1 MELKNIISKMK
12 SMQTNMKEN
21 KVNDIALENL
31 LKQGI
36 KSTDET
42 QANQFWS
49 SVRALV
55 KAMGHEGLMPSRST
69 LPESVQQSISTAV
82 DDVIEASINFYNH
95 GIVGSVIF
103 RHGKS
108 GGGTFANAEDYAKT
122 MAQITGG
129 KLREHYKSKAW
140 DGKLPV
146 NVNTETLQ
154 VAQSETAVTEATE

>member
-1 MELKNIISKMK
+1 MELENIISKMK
-12 SMQTNMKEN
+12 SMQTNMKTN
-21 KVNDIALENL
+21 KVSDIALENL
-31 LKQGI
+31 LKQGV

-69 LPESVQQSISTAV
+69 LPEDVQQSISTAV

-103 RHGKS
+103 KHGKS
-108 GGGTFANAEDYAKT
+108 GGGTFADAEDYAKT
-122 MAQITGG
+122 MAHITGG
-129 KLREHYKSKAW
+129 KLRRLYNENRW
-140 DGKLPV
+140 NGELPV
-146 NVNTETLQ
+146 VI
-154 VAQSETAVTEATE
+154 TEATE